1 MNHTL
6 TFDNEKFFDDVSN
19 TNGWKR
25 NAKKRSE
32 RLSKR
37 EKKEEVKRQEARLP
51 SVRHVSPM
59 TETQRKTFEA
69 FESGQNMILH
79 GVAGTGKTF
88 ISLYLALEA
97 TLSGRAP
104 KPIVIIRS
112 VVPTRDMGFLPGN
125 TKEKS
130 AIYEAPY
137 SAICKELIIDHPNAY
152 EHLKGRGYIEF
163 ATTSFIRGLTF
174 RNNTIIVDECQN
186 LTFHELDSVITRMG
200 EGSRVIFCGDF
211 RQSDLWREDERNG
224 LKKFMSIVTKMK
236 SFSRIE
242 FNKDDIVRSE
252 VVKEYILAKLE
263 EGFV

>member
-1 MNHTL
+1 MAPMDTVVEF
-6 TFDNEKFFDDVSN
+6 FDNEGKQNRKSTKKQRRAERRKHEEAFPPITRIDPLTENQCRTFDAFDD
-19 TNGWKR
+19 GK
-25 NAKKRSE
+25 
-32 RLSKR
+32 
-37 EKKEEVKRQEARLP
+37 
-51 SVRHVSPM
+51 
-59 TETQRKTFEA
+59 
-69 FESGQNMILH
+69 NMILH

-97 TLSGRAP
+97 VLSGAAP
-104 KPIVIIRS
+104 KPVVIVRS

-137 SAICKELIIDHPNAY
+137 AAITSELLHKPNAY
-152 EHLKGRGYIEF
+152 DLLKNKGIIEF
-163 ATTSFIRGLTF
+163 TTTSFIRGLTF

-211 RQSDLWREDERNG
+211 RQSDLWRDDERNG
-224 LKKFMSIVTKMK
+224 LKQFMEIIGRMK
-236 SFSRIE
+236 SFTRIE
-242 FNKDDIVRSE
+242 FAKEDIVRSD

-263 EGFV
+263 QGIV